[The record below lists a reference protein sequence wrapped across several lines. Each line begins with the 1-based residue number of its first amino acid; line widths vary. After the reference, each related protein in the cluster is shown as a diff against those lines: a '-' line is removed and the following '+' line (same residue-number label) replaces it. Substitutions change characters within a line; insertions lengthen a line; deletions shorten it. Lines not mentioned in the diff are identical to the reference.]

1 MRVLK
6 ASFNFQFKLEIKIEK
21 IAHFDFYLNIEF

>member
-6 ASFNFQFKLEIKIEK
+6 ESFDFQFKLEIKIEK
-21 IAHFDFYLNIEF
+21 IAQFDFSLYIEF